1 MVDEPEPIGQTENAG
16 IENNTSTTELV
27 QNQQEVVRR
36 EPRSQPISR
45 PSNNKRRKINDDLT
59 TDVLATVRDH
69 FKAPQT
75 QLDRFDL
82 LGKTV
87 SIKLRSVDKTQALI
101 AEKIITDILFE
112 AEMGTLTRASAYNY
126 NVHYNSPAS
135 HSSIVTLCPTPLVNN
150 YPNNFSSASQSP
162 NVTPRATPSPN
173 FSASQSP
180 NVTPCPTPS
189 PNFSAPSQNLEE
201 TVLNN
206 SAASFVSTY
215 DCTINDDYYYKY

>member
-87 SIKLRSVDKTQALI
+87 SIKLRSVDNP
-101 AEKIITDILFE
+101 
-112 AEMGTLTRASAYNY
+112 G
-126 NVHYNSPAS
+126 S
-135 HSSIVTLCPTPLVNN
+135 HCRENHNRYSV
-150 YPNNFSSASQSP
+150 
-162 NVTPRATPSPN
+162 
-173 FSASQSP
+173 
-180 NVTPCPTPS
+180 
-189 PNFSAPSQNLEE
+189 
-201 TVLNN
+201 
-206 SAASFVSTY
+206 
-215 DCTINDDYYYKY
+215 